1 MAKPESRSTTPD
13 TTRVGDLIKAK
24 ELRAE
29 DVEEASA
36 SLFNGRTTLPLPG
49 GYELILPEFSKLTA
63 YTRTAL
69 LTALIEGRA
78 RNG

>member
-1 MAKPESRSTTPD
+1 MAKTESRSTTSD
-13 TTRVGDLIKAK
+13 TTRVGDLVKAK
-24 ELRAE
+24 ELRPE
-29 DVEEASA
+29 DVEEAIA
-36 SLFNGRTTLPLPG
+36 GLFNGRTTLPLPG